1 MYNNVDLFETSNSKT
16 NSQKI
21 CLREIRKST
30 RHVRFIQYCLE
41 RNKGR
46 LETVSL
52 DVVCIP
58 TSPWAGT

>member
-1 MYNNVDLFETSNSKT
+1 MYDNVDLFDLERFVKA
-16 NSQKI
+16 
-21 CLREIRKST
+21 L
-30 RHVRFIQYCLE
+30 RFIQYCLE

-58 TSPWAGT
+58 TNPWAGT

>member
-1 MYNNVDLFETSNSKT
+1 MYDNVDLF
-16 NSQKI
+16 
-21 CLREIRKST
+21 REIRKST
-30 RHVRFIQYCLE
+30 RHLRFIQYCLE